1 MKTRVP
7 AVLAILA
14 SGLVLASCAA
24 TDAASP
30 PVATATSTPSPSP
43 SPTLVASPLP
53 TPSEPNPELR
63 AELVEMLAQD
73 QADRLSGAGPGG
85 DIART
90 ERLKEIIAA
99 YGWPTISM
107 VGEDG
112 EDAAWA
118 IAQHSDL
125 DAAFQREALEL
136 LRAAVAA
143 GDASPGNLAYLEDRV
158 AAGAGQ
164 PQTYGTQVGCGED
177 GPVPGTPIKDQA
189 NVDERRADAG
199 LPPLADYYAE
209 MAAICAQDG

>member
-1 MKTRVP
+1 MMKLRAPT
-7 AVLAILA
+7 AVAVATVALLLA
-14 SGLVLASCAA
+14 GCAA
-24 TDAASP
+24 TDVAAPDVTSSPTATPTASP
-30 PVATATSTPSPSP
+30 TRVP
-43 SPTLVASPLP
+43 SPLP
-53 TPSEPNPELR
+53 TPSEPDPELR

-73 QADRLSGAGPGG
+73 QADRLEGSGPGG

-125 DAAFQREALEL
+125 DPEFQREALEL
-136 LRAAVAA
+136 LRAAVTA

-158 AAGAGQ
+158 AAGAGE

-177 GPVPGTPIKDQA
+177 GPVPGTPIKDEA
-189 NVDERRADAG
+189 HVDERRAAAG
-199 LPPLADYYAE
+199 LAPLSEYYAE

>member
-1 MKTRVP
+1 MKAHVP
-7 AVLAILA
+7 AVLAAMALGLLLA
-14 SGLVLASCAA
+14 ACTA
-24 TDAASP
+24 TDAASSRA
-30 PVATATSTPSPSP
+30 ATSASTPSPSP
-43 SPTLVASPLP
+43 TVAASPLP

-73 QADRLSGAGPGG
+73 QADRFSGAGPGG
-85 DIART
+85 DIDRT

-107 VGEDG
+107 VGEEG

-125 DAAFQREALEL
+125 DTEFQREALEL

-177 GPVPGTPIKDQA
+177 GPVPGTPIKDEA

>member
-1 MKTRVP
+1 MKTLMRAVVP
-7 AVLAILA
+7 VMAV
-14 SGLVLASCAA
+14 GLLLASCAA

-30 PVATATSTPSPSP
+30 GAATATATSTPSPSP
-43 SPTLVASPLP
+43 TVVASPLA
-53 TPSEPNPELR
+53 TPSEPNPALR

-73 QADRLSGAGPGG
+73 QADRFSSAGPGG

-125 DAAFQREALEL
+125 DTEFQREALEL

-143 GDASPGNLAYLEDRV
+143 GDGSPGNLAYLEDRV

-177 GPVPGTPIKDQA
+177 GPVPGTPIKDEA